1 MVAPRSR
8 YVVLPKMTEDEA
20 SHREDLLGA
29 QTARVDPSPAS
40 EVVLPPLTPSRY
52 EPLTRLLS
60 EIDVHGQQL
69 LRVFF
74 DKAFPAYFELSRQF
88 PQALLDVI
96 QEVNSSILRVIY
108 EDKPRKGASL
118 MAIKKRFFEA
128 AEKLIDQ
135 FHNLLDADEMKTGI
149 HWYVYRLQKDLAAFP
164 ATVSIAY
171 KKEDFKIREKDSPSL
186 KWLKFRRNL
195 RASLSRRS
203 VRANLNYREA
213 MQYYM
218 RDGRIEF
225 LLSWLGAFRKESLQ
239 SLADIESYISY
250 CDEKFDSLFE
260 LIRSDTLT
268 VAQWEDAAREMT
280 DRAHGLVKRQD
291 QIGTLFFDR
300 LLVEFRINIDH
311 LRTHLEQIDANN
323 LTRIINSDKALHRKQ
338 REKVL
343 AFADEWHETMTLA
356 SARIALHTTLRSFKW
371 QIDQDFK
378 EFRRRIDSHLASAI
392 FEPVG
397 ITLEQLEAWQNG
409 HRDDKPLK
417 KLEWKSVSHL
427 LEKEFK
433 AFSDRLMQRSK
444 ALPDSKAVL
453 ASTSPSDATEDV
465 PLGEIAVP
473 VRRLAQHFLE
483 YHFLSPL
490 HDEIDGFCKDL
501 KDKVVNINDQLS
513 LTLFSMDNSS
523 AGDEAASQIIAS
535 AIDEITPEVTALKER
550 KHMLSLGLGTL
561 AEKLYQSFTVNGMVA
576 ATVDFGYISR
586 DARKKK
592 VISKI
597 GNLGQAIRK
606 FFVNKFLILIYS
618 RSEGIRIAR
627 QIAARNESGSVTD
640 RVLEVVAQVTPDPKI
655 INALPHY
662 YLNLFSGRSNIGED
676 FWIVRDSDE
685 RIISQKVEQ
694 YLSGRHG
701 GILVTGERNSGKTA
715 ICRRIAE
722 KHFSNNKHFH
732 LFPTVDGSARPEDFV
747 AKLREATGV
756 SYDLPGIMNSLP
768 NHTVVVIHDLELW
781 WERTPDGMRALD
793 TIMDMIAAYSD
804 RIVFIVNMN
813 TFASDLIHAVNGF
826 KERFIGVMPCAA
838 MSSMDLKNLILTR
851 HRSSGLELTLD
862 NGKSDISEVALARLF
877 NHYFNYTDGNP
888 GMAMNAWLN
897 SIVRVEETRLVI
909 SPPRQP
915 DTEALELLPAEWNVI
930 LLQLILHKRM
940 SERKLLRVFRN
951 DFPELQ
957 AHLRSLVRAG
967 LVIKDIDGCYA
978 ANLFI
983 EPFLIRMFKQKEWL

>member
-1 MVAPRSR
+1 
-8 YVVLPKMTEDEA
+8 MTEDEA
-20 SHREDLLGA
+20 SHREDLLSA
-29 QTARVDPSPAS
+29 QTARVDSAPPS

-52 EPLTRLLS
+52 EPLTRLLA

-74 DKAFPAYFELSRQF
+74 NKAFPAYFELSRQF

-118 MAIKKRFFEA
+118 MAIKRRFFEA

-135 FHNLLDADEMKTGI
+135 FYNLLDTGEMKTGI

-164 ATVSIAY
+164 VTVSISY
-171 KKEDFKIREKDSPSL
+171 NKEDFKIREKDSPSL
-186 KWLKFRRNL
+186 KWLKFRRKL
-195 RASLSRRS
+195 RASLSRHS
-203 VRANLNYREA
+203 VRANVNYREA

-225 LLSWLGAFRKESLQ
+225 LLFWLKAFRKESLQ

-280 DRAHGLVKRQD
+280 DRAQALVKRQD
-291 QIGTLFFDR
+291 EITTLFFDR

-311 LRTHLEQIDANN
+311 LRTHLEQIDANH
-323 LTRIINSDKALHRKQ
+323 LTRIINSDKPLHRKQ

-343 AFADEWHETMTLA
+343 AFADEWYETMAFA
-356 SARIALHTTLRSFKW
+356 SGRISLHTTLRSFKW

-378 EFRRRIDSHLASAI
+378 EFRRRIDGHVAAAI

-397 ITLEQLEAWQNG
+397 VTLEQLKAWQDG
-409 HRDDKPLK
+409 QRDSKTLK
-417 KLEWKSVSHL
+417 KLEWKSVTHL

-444 ALPDSKAVL
+444 SLPDNKSVL
-453 ASTSPSDATEDV
+453 ASTAPSESAEEM
-465 PLGEIAVP
+465 PLVNITVP

-490 HDEIDGFCKDL
+490 HDEIDGFCKEL
-501 KDKVVNINDQLS
+501 KDRVDNINDQLS
-513 LTLFSMDNSS
+513 LTLFSIDNSS
-523 AGDEAASQIIAS
+523 ADEGASQIIAG
-535 AIDEITPEVTALKER
+535 AIDEITPEVAALKER
-550 KHMLSLGLGTL
+550 KHVLSVGLGAH
-561 AEKLYQSFTVNGMVA
+561 AEKLYQSFTVNGMVVT
-576 ATVDFGYISR
+576 TVDFGYISR

-597 GNLGQAIRK
+597 GNLGQTIRK
-606 FFVNKFLILIYS
+606 FFVDKFLILIYS

-640 RVLEVVAQVTPDPKI
+640 RVLDVVAQVTPDPKI

-685 RIISQKVEQ
+685 RIIAQKVEQ
-694 YLSGRHG
+694 YMSGRHG

-722 KHFSNNKHFH
+722 KHFSNNRQFH
-732 LFPTVDGSARPEDFV
+732 LFPAVDGSARPEDFV
-747 AKLREATGV
+747 AKLQEATGV

-768 NHTVVVIHDLELW
+768 NHTVVAIHDLELW

-793 TIMDMIAAYSD
+793 MIMDMIAAYSD
-804 RIVFIVNMN
+804 RIVFLVNMN

-826 KERFIGVMPCAA
+826 KERFIGVIPCAS

-851 HRSSGLELTLD
+851 HRSSGLELSLD

-877 NHYFNYTDGNP
+877 NHYFDYTDGNP

-897 SIVRVEETRLVI
+897 SIVRVEETRLI
-909 SPPRQP
+909 ITPPRQP

-930 LLQLILHKRM
+930 LLQLIVHKRM
-940 SERKLLRVFRN
+940 SEGKLLRVFRN
-951 DFPELQ
+951 DFPDLQ

-967 LVIKDIDGCYA
+967 LVVKDIDGCYA
-978 ANLFI
+978 VNLFI